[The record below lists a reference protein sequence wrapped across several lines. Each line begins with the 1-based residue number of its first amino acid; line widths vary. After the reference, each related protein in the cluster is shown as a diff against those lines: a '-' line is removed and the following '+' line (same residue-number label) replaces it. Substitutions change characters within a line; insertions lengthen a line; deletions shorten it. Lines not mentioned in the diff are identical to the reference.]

1 VRAVREAAG
10 RGGCSLLIGDQSEE
24 TFTLCPDAEERQR
37 FAAVLAELVDGAGG
51 AVRVVLTMRDDFL
64 LRAERLAAFRD
75 RLPPPPE
82 LLTAPPPAP
91 LRRVLVEAARPARHD
106 FDDPRLPDEIVRAV
120 TDHPSALPLLSFTA
134 AELWKVRDRHFKQ
147 LRRKSYEAMGGVGGA
162 LAQHAEATLARL
174 APEQRR

>member
-24 TFTLCPDAEERQR
+24 PFTLCPDAEERQR

-75 RLPPPPE
+75 RLAPALE
-82 LLTAPPPAP
+82 LLAVPSPGD
-91 LRRVLVEAARPARHD
+91 LRRVLGGPARPPGLDLDGPPPPHQIG
-106 FDDPRLPDEIVRAV
+106 PAV
-120 TDHPSALPLLSFTA
+120 SAPPSARALPSF
-134 AELWKVRDRHFKQ
+134 
-147 LRRKSYEAMGGVGGA
+147 S
-162 LAQHAEATLARL
+162 
-174 APEQRR
+174 P